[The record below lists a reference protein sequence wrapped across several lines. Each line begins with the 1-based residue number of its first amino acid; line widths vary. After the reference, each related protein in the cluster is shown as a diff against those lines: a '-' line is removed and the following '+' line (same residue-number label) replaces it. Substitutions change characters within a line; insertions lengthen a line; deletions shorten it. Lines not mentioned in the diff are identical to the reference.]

1 MTINCWRSTP
11 NSSRVR
17 MVRYG
22 QFDALSSSGC
32 FAVVRFRSAIAP
44 VVKTVAPAAKVLVF
58 VASVVSASIAVAQ
71 DNPDLLDQY
80 LLQIEKH
87 ISEND
92 LEGARDKLNEA
103 LTADLRDESLELIH
117 GQLRLLESLNQSG
130 GPAVAAAGSG
140 LTEFDEIAATDL
152 LDSLRVAME
161 NGELDKVRLFIEPTP
176 KTDSLLSAVFNS
188 YAAMRVEVS
197 PPTADAATQS
207 FKATLE
213 FKEFTT
219 KDGDTAFPAQA
230 WKTHR
235 LRVVKSNGTWQ
246 KVLW

>member
-1 MTINCWRSTP
+1 
-11 NSSRVR
+11 

-188 YAAMRVEVS
+188 YTAMRVEVS

>member
-1 MTINCWRSTP
+1 
-11 NSSRVR
+11 

-140 LTEFDEIAATDL
+140 LTEFDEIAAADL

>member
-1 MTINCWRSTP
+1 
-11 NSSRVR
+11 

-92 LEGARDKLNEA
+92 LESARDKLNEA

>member
-1 MTINCWRSTP
+1 
-11 NSSRVR
+11 

-246 KVLW
+246 IGI

>member
-1 MTINCWRSTP
+1 
-11 NSSRVR
+11 

-140 LTEFDEIAATDL
+140 LTEFDKIAATDL

>member
-1 MTINCWRSTP
+1 
-11 NSSRVR
+11 
-17 MVRYG
+17 MVRFG
-22 QFDALSSSGC
+22 KFDALLSSSC
-32 FAVVRFRSAIAP
+32 FTIVLLRSAVAP
-44 VVKTVAPAAKVLVF
+44 AVKAIAPAAKLMVILVS
-58 VASVVSASIAVAQ
+58 VASAAVAVAQ
-71 DNPDLLDQY
+71 DNSGLLDQY
-80 LLQIEKH
+80 LQQIEKH

-130 GPAVAAAGSG
+130 GQAVAAAGSG

-176 KTDSLLSAVFNS
+176 KTDSLLSAVFNN
-188 YAAMRVEVS
+188 YAAMRVDVS

-219 KDGDTAFPAQA
+219 KEGDTAFPAQA

-235 LRVVKSNGTWQ
+235 LRVVKSNGSWQ

>member
-1 MTINCWRSTP
+1 
-11 NSSRVR
+11 

>member
-1 MTINCWRSTP
+1 
-11 NSSRVR
+11 

-44 VVKTVAPAAKVLVF
+44 DAKTMLPAVKVIIL
-58 VASVVSASIAVAQ
+58 VASVVSASLAVAR

-140 LTEFDEIAATDL
+140 LTEFDKIAATDL